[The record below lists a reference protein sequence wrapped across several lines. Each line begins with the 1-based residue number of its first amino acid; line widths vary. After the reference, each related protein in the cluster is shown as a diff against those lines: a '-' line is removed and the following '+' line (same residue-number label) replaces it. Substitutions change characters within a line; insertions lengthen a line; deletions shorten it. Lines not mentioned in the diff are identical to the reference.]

1 MRVAFLLT
9 QDRGGPVDLTV
20 ELANELASRCDG
32 PEIAVVGPP
41 PAACAGRPW
50 SLLHPLA
57 VRSKI
62 DARGFGAVAKVLRQ
76 LAPDIIHAQDRR
88 AGLVSAVVAGHTP
101 VLLTFHGVPDSAA
114 GRWVSGG
121 PLQGRRPGLAG
132 SSRLLADALVA
143 RRHGYTVAPSR
154 AMADFLRRELRVPA
168 NRLGVV
174 RNGVALPSASKPVG
188 NIEVFA
194 TAGSFAPSKA
204 TWLLVEA
211 FKRVAD
217 WRANVRLI
225 MLGDGADRQRC
236 EGLATGSNG
245 RIEFPGYRV
254 DVADQL
260 TRADAFVLPSLNEN
274 QPLALLQAMAAGLPC
289 IASDVGGVGEV
300 LEGGAG
306 ILVPPGDVGALTAAM
321 QLLIADPH
329 RAAALGAAARR
340 RVEERFSVSRCADAH
355 MALWSNI
362 LRGADEATSPVS
374 TPLIRG

>member
-1 MRVAFLLT
+1 
-9 QDRGGPVDLTV
+9 
-20 ELANELASRCDG
+20 
-32 PEIAVVGPP
+32 VVGPP
-41 PAACAGRPW
+41 PASYAGRPW

-62 DARGFGAVAKVLRQ
+62 DVRRFAVVAKVLKE

-88 AGLVSAVVAGHTP
+88 AGLVSAVVAGNTP

-132 SSRLLADALVA
+132 GSRLLADALVA
-143 RRHGYTVAPSR
+143 RRLGYTVAPSR

-168 NRLGVV
+168 SRLRVL
-174 RNGVALPSASKPVG
+174 RNGVALPPATKPVS

-211 FKRVAD
+211 FKTVAACC
-217 WRANVRLI
+217 ANVRLI

-236 EGLATGSNG
+236 EDLASACHG
-245 RIEFPGYRV
+245 RVEFTGYRV

-260 TRADAFVLPSLNEN
+260 ARADAFVMPSLNEN

-289 IASDVGGVGEV
+289 IASDVGGVGEM
-300 LEGGAG
+300 LAGGAG
-306 ILVPPGDVGALTAAM
+306 ILVPPGDVEALTAAM
-321 QLLIADPH
+321 KMLIAEP
-329 RAAALGAAARR
+329 RQAAALGAAARG
-340 RVEERFSVSRCADAH
+340 RVEQRFSLSRCADAH
-355 MALWSNI
+355 IGLWSNI
-362 LRGADEATSPVS
+362 LRGAEKGPTGPVS